1 MRINSTAICRLVNR
15 CFTATPLG
23 RLAGAPAL
31 GQRRDHLAY
40 AQWEYDSA
48 GESLSGFSPDHQISG
63 KCILDVGC
71 GLGGKSAWYALNG
84 AEEVVAVDRDP
95 ERVERAAGFAA
106 NKNAH
111 NARFLVRDASR
122 LEGLE
127 DGRFQTVLFNDA
139 FEHLEQPAEALAECH
154 RVLAPGGTARIVFPP
169 YGSPWG
175 AHLFA
180 YVRVPWAQHVFADE
194 PLLELWKEGF
204 RQDAGDGSGM
214 ITPEKLNEVE
224 AAHTVAEL
232 RQLNRMTIRRF
243 HDLVEASPLTPVLV
257 REHVPKWVVPRPRRN
272 LFLREHLVTRVT
284 ALLEKRG

>member
-1 MRINSTAICRLVNR
+1 MKISSTAICRLVNR

-48 GESLSGFSPDHQISG
+48 GESLSGFSPYHGIRG
-63 KCILDVGC
+63 KRVLDVGC
-71 GLGGKSAWYALNG
+71 GLGGKTAWYALNG
-84 AEEVVAVDRDP
+84 AEEVVAVDLDP

-106 NKNAH
+106 SKNAH
-111 NARFLVRDASR
+111 NAHFLVRDASR
-122 LEGLE
+122 LEGLK

-154 RVLAPGGTARIVFPP
+154 RVLAPGGTAQIVFPP

-180 YVRVPWAQHVFADE
+180 YVRVPWAQLLFGDE
-194 PLLELWKEGF
+194 PLLALWKEGF
-204 RQDAGDGSGM
+204 RQDAGDGSRM
-214 ITPEKLNEVE
+214 ITPGKRKEVE
-224 AAHTVAEL
+224 AARTVAQL
-232 RQLNRMTIRRF
+232 RQLNKMTIRRF
-243 HDLVEASPLTPVLV
+243 HLLVEASPFRPLLV
-257 REHVPKWVVPRPRRN
+257 REHTPRLVFPRPRRN

-284 ALLEKRG
+284 TVLEK

>member
-1 MRINSTAICRLVNR
+1 MKINSTAICRLVNR

-40 AQWEYDSA
+40 AEWEFASA
-48 GESLSGFSPDHQISG
+48 GDSLRLFSPHHQIRG
-63 KCILDVGC
+63 KSILDVGC

-95 ERVERAAGFAA
+95 ERVERAAGFAES
-106 NKNAH
+106 KDAH

-122 LEGLE
+122 LEGLA

-154 RVLAPGGTARIVFPP
+154 RVLAPGGTAHIVFPP

-180 YVRVPWAQHVFADE
+180 YVRVPWAQFLFADE
-194 PLLELWKEGF
+194 PLLEIWKEGF
-204 RQDAGDGSGM
+204 RADAGDGSGM
-214 ITPEKLNEVE
+214 ITPGKLKEVE
-224 AAHTVAEL
+224 AARTVAQL

-243 HDLVEASPLTPVLV
+243 RALAAASPFTLALV
-257 REHVPKWVVPRPRRN
+257 REHTPKWVIPRPKRN

-284 ALLEKRG
+284 AVLQK